1 VNNTNSFFFN
11 ASSINLLNKGDII
24 TCGIDIGS
32 VSSKAVICVDGE
44 LYCYSIIKTGSNSP
58 LSGKKAFEIIESN
71 TGIKISDCHY
81 IVATGYGRVNV
92 PFANKTIT
100 EISCHGK
107 GANYIGGP
115 NIRTVLDIG
124 GQDCKVIRIDG
135 SGKVINFI
143 MNDKCAAGTGRGIE
157 IISEL
162 LNVPLEKSGILS
174 LDIDIEPEPVSN
186 ICVVFARSEALV
198 LLKKGWSKNKVLASY
213 LRAMAERI
221 SSLVMRIGLEPEL
234 LITGGVS
241 KNIGVVNRIEKILGI
256 KSVTPNIDTQIA
268 GALGAGLLAK
278 DIYEKLQN

>member
-1 VNNTNSFFFN
+1 
-11 ASSINLLNKGDII
+11 
-24 TCGIDIGS
+24 
-32 VSSKAVICVDGE
+32 
-44 LYCYSIIKTGSNSP
+44 
-58 LSGKKAFEIIESN
+58 
-71 TGIKISDCHY
+71 
-81 IVATGYGRVNV
+81 
-92 PFANKTIT
+92 
-100 EISCHGK
+100 
-107 GANYIGGP
+107 
-115 NIRTVLDIG
+115 
-124 GQDCKVIRIDG
+124 
-135 SGKVINFI
+135 

-186 ICVVFARSEALV
+186 ICVVFARSEALI